1 MLDLARRWLFPIACL
16 GCGCA
21 DVALCGACAPG
32 PDEIVE
38 LDLGGL
44 RVRALAP
51 YEGLWRR
58 AIVAFKGGERAYA
71 DAFSGLLRTRF
82 PFDGS
87 VVPVTTTRRRI
98 AARGFDQAVEMAL
111 RCAGADTIDV
121 LRKRWG
127 PAQQGLRRHAR
138 LALRG
143 RFEVR
148 EPRLVAGRRIVLLDD
163 VCTTGA
169 TLCDA
174 ADALRIAGADVAG
187 ALVLATP
194 VDSRPSWAPST
205 LAHPCAS
212 QRLGSRVVS

>member
-1 MLDLARRWLFPIACL
+1 VLDLARRWLFPIACL
-16 GCGCA
+16 GCGGA
-21 DVALCGACAPG
+21 DVALCGTCAPG
-32 PDEIVE
+32 PDEVID
-38 LDLGGL
+38 LDLGDL
-44 RVRALAP
+44 TVRALAP

-71 DAFSGLLRTRF
+71 DAFAGLLRARF

-87 VVPVTTTRRRI
+87 VVPVTTTRRRV
-98 AARGFDQAVEMAL
+98 ATRGFDQAVEIAL
-111 RCAGADTIDV
+111 RFAGADAIDV

-127 PAQQGLRRHAR
+127 PAQHGSRRQVR
-138 LALRG
+138 LALSG

-148 EPRLVAGRRIVLLDD
+148 EPRLVARRRIVLLDD

-169 TLCDA
+169 TLRDA
-174 ADALRIAGADVAG
+174 ARALRTAGADVAG

-212 QRLGSRVVS
+212 QRLGGGVVS